1 MKRKLIF
8 GVFLCLALGTAL
20 VWAGG
25 GQDGAKAAGPV
36 TIEFMQ
42 WWQPEMKAGSFEKVI
57 SDFEAKNPN
66 IKVKAINLPYAE
78 VLNQITIGCAS
89 GTLSDVV
96 GIEPN
101 WLYDMIKQNMVE
113 PLDDYIARDNYD
125 LNQIASILVLNNKKW
140 IFPVTTF
147 LYPVYYNVEYFNAAG
162 LTTPPKNW
170 TEFIEYSRKLTVESK
185 NQYGWVIPLS
195 LSAPNGVKNEILAWA
210 WAGGNYYLKNDL
222 PNLDTPAI
230 KAAINHIATLY
241 REKLVVPGA
250 FTKVEQEKVEDFSS
264 GRSAMMIS
272 SMAHINLMKT
282 RNPNLRFD
290 IFQVPVPDGYTGK
303 PGLSMAS
310 WTVGIGKP
318 GKNKESAWALVKHLL
333 DKDQNSF
340 ICSNANAFPGNKN
353 SKPDFVSADPLFAKA
368 FDMYQKSDLINE
380 FQGQP
385 NVVNGLQRSFME
397 ELHAMLEGKQNVDD
411 MLRKTQAK
419 WLGVYGK

>member
-1 MKRKLIF
+1 
-8 GVFLCLALGTAL
+8 
-20 VWAGG
+20 
-25 GQDGAKAAGPV
+25 
-36 TIEFMQ
+36 MQ
-42 WWQPEMKAGSFEKVI
+42 WWQPEMKTGSFEKVI
-57 SDFEAKNPN
+57 SDFEAQNPN
-66 IKVKAINLPYAE
+66 IKVRAINLPYAE
-78 VLNQITIGCAS
+78 VLNQITIGSAS

-113 PLDDYIARDNYD
+113 PLDAYIAKDNYD
-125 LNQIASILVLNNKKW
+125 LNQIASILILNNQKW

-147 LYPVYYNVEYFNAAG
+147 LYPVYYNVDYFNAAG

-170 TEFIEYSRKLTVESK
+170 SEFVEYAQKLTVESK

-210 WAGGNYYLKNDL
+210 WAGGNYYLRNNL
-222 PNLDTPAI
+222 PNLETPAI
-230 KAAINHIATLY
+230 RAAINHVTTLY
-241 REKLVVPGA
+241 NNRSVVPGSL
-250 FTKVEQEKVEDFSS
+250 TKVEQEKVEDFAS
-264 GRSAMMIS
+264 GRAAMMIS

-282 RNPNLRFD
+282 RNPNLKFD

-310 WTVGIGKP
+310 WTVGIAKP
-318 GKNKESAWALVKHLL
+318 GKNKEAAWALVKHLL
-333 DKDQNSF
+333 DRDQNSF
-340 ICSNANAFPGNKN
+340 ISSNANAFPGNKN
-353 SKPDFVSADPLFAKA
+353 SRPDFVSADPLFAKA

-397 ELHAMLEGKQNVDD
+397 EFHAVLENKQSVDD
-411 MLRKTQAK
+411 MLKKTQVK
-419 WLGVYGK
+419 WEQVYSN